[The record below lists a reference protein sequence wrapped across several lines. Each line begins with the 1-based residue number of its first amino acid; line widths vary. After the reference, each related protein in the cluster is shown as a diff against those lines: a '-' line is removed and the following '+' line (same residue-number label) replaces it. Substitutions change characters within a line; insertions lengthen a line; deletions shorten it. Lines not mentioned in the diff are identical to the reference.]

1 MSEASSPRHGTL
13 LGASPRRVALLAY
26 PDCQALDVSGPW
38 QVFASANDCA
48 GRRLY
53 DLALAARAP
62 GPLRTNGGLAMVAD
76 LDWAG
81 LAARGAPDTLL
92 VAGGS
97 GVFAECKAG
106 HHLEGLREMAPRVR
120 RLGAICT
127 GAFLLA
133 RAGLLDGRRATTHWR
148 HAEALAQAY
157 PTLRVEPDALY
168 VADRGRYTSAGVTA
182 GIDLALSLV
191 EADHG
196 GALAGRVAREL
207 VMFLH
212 RPGGQSQFSEA
223 LAHQRRTSGPLRE
236 LLDALHADP
245 AGDHRLERMA
255 ARMAVTPRHLSRLFR
270 RHLDTSPGAYLTQLR
285 LEGARRELIDSH
297 PAPPLDRLAA
307 RWRLGGAE
315 QLRRLFHRR
324 YGVPPSVYHE
334 RFGAR
339 TFPLEEP
346 TACP

>member
-1 MSEASSPRHGTL
+1 MAASSSLT
-13 LGASPRRVALLAY
+13 SPTATSTRRIALIAY
-26 PDCQALDVSGPW
+26 PDCQALDVCGPW

-48 GRRLY
+48 GHRLY
-53 DLALAARAP
+53 DLALVARAP
-62 GPLRTNGGLAMVAD
+62 GPLTTNGGLAMLAD

-97 GVFAECKAG
+97 GVFAECRAG
-106 HHLEGLREMAPRVR
+106 HHLDELREMAPRVR

-133 RAGLLDGRRATTHWR
+133 QAGLLDGRRATTHWR
-148 HAEALAQAY
+148 HADALTQAH
-157 PTLRVEPDALY
+157 PRVRVEPDALY
-168 VADRGRYTSAGVTA
+168 VNDRGRYTSAGVTA

-191 EADHG
+191 AADHG
-196 GALAGRVAREL
+196 DTLAGQVAREL

-223 LAHQRRTSGPLRE
+223 LRHQQRTAGPLRE
-236 LLDALHADP
+236 LLDQLHADP
-245 AGDHRLERMA
+245 AGDHRLESMA
-255 ARMAVTPRHLSRLFR
+255 TRMAVTPRHLSRLFR
-270 RHLDTSPGAYLTQLR
+270 RHLDTTPGAYLTQLR
-285 LEGARRELIDSH
+285 LEGARRQLLATY
-297 PAPPLDRLAA
+297 PAPPLARLADQ
-307 RWRLGGAE
+307 WRLGGAE

-339 TFPLEEP
+339 PSHHKDILP
-346 TACP
+346 CH